1 MIKTVQ
7 QTVTA
12 ALYSSGNAVGG
23 KITLSD
29 LLPAGSEYPLAI
41 TDIVLIDKA
50 SNVVPYDLI
59 FFDSDLAGTVTDK
72 TAYAINASDV
82 PKCLG
87 HFSLGGLVSFGAAGG
102 IITLSNIYKRL
113 TLTGVNAYAVL
124 VARGAP
130 TYTSTSDVL
139 LRLTFEKVYL

>member
-1 MIKTVQ
+1 MITTIQ
-7 QTVTA
+7 QTVTVGA
-12 ALYSSGNAVGG
+12 YSSGNAVGG
-23 KITLSD
+23 KITLAS
-29 LLPAGSEYPLAI
+29 LLPAGSEYNCAI
-41 TDIVLIDKA
+41 TDVVLIDKA
-50 SNVVPYDLI
+50 ANVVPYDLI

-72 TAYAINASDV
+72 TAYAIHASDV

-113 TLTGVNAYAVL
+113 TLVGVSAYAVL

-139 LRLTFEKVYL
+139 LRITTERVIY